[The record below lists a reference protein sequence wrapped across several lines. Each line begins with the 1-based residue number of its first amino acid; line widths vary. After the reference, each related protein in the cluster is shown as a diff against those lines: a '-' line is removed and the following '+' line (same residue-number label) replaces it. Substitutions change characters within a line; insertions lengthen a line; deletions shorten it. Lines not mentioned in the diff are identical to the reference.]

1 MIVLSSFH
9 YSGCITLSLGHCFP
23 EQSRKG
29 SLFSLFLFSPL
40 VAFCYVCSIADLR
53 SDLWDSCHR
62 QVRRIMNDCLRVF
75 YDWSRCVGKSTA
87 HALGLSKNCF
97 KSTVLLLVVI
107 PSNGGISVGNA
118 ITNQIKSLA
127 HCNFNWQAGDWIV
140 GSLQTYKCF
149 CCPFKIFLRFW
160 LAKSTRLTYHNE
172 LLLTKFG
179 RILRLINRRLQN
191 SPNFCV
197 FKYARVLGSIG
208 VMLMSCKVNFHVTQS
223 ALQNSLCL
231 PSIFC
236 WLGFL

>member
-1 MIVLSSFH
+1 MIVLWSFH
-9 YSGCITLSLGHCFP
+9 NSRCITLSLDHCFP

-107 PSNGGISVGNA
+107 PSNGGISIGNA
-118 ITNQIKSLA
+118 IVNQIKSLA
-127 HCNFNWQAGDWIV
+127 HYNFNWEAGDWIV

-160 LAKSTRLTYHNE
+160 LAKSTRLTHHSQ

-179 RILRLINRRLQN
+179 RILLLINRWCQKC
-191 SPNFCV
+191 STV
-197 FKYARVLGSIG
+197 GG
-208 VMLMSCKVNFHVTQS
+208 
-223 ALQNSLCL
+223 
-231 PSIFC
+231 
-236 WLGFL
+236 